1 MYSICLSQGYEEVEI
16 KNDKP
21 KYYAINTDG
30 GSSELA
36 VHYAKADAVV
46 ESAIGHQENKFKV
59 SVNSVNLV
67 NCHNFIYP
75 FVKMFLKISQERRLL
90 PEL

>member
-36 VHYAKADAVV
+36 VQYAKADAVV
-46 ESAIGHQENKFKV
+46 ESAIGRDTRKRNLKFQ
-59 SVNSVNLV
+59 STAL
-67 NCHNFIYP
+67 I
-75 FVKMFLKISQERRLL
+75 
-90 PEL
+90 

>member
-46 ESAIGHQENKFKV
+46 ESAIGRDTRKRNLKFHQTIILHY
-59 SVNSVNLV
+59 SVLV
-67 NCHNFIYP
+67 MP
-75 FVKMFLKISQERRLL
+75 KK
-90 PEL
+90 